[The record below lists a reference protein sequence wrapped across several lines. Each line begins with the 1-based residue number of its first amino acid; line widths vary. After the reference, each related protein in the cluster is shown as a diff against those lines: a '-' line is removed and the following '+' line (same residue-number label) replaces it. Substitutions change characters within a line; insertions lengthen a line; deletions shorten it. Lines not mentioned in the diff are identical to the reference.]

1 MKDERIA
8 ELTNRLRAWG
18 LNGFAASLLESAGP
32 LTFLG
37 AQALYAVGPMLN
49 PLFPE
54 DEVTSLARLL
64 EDPSSIQ
71 ALADHLNQESPE

>member
-1 MKDERIA
+1 MNDGHIM

-32 LTFLG
+32 LTLLG

-49 PLFPE
+49 PLLPE
-54 DEVTSLARLL
+54 DEVTALARLL
-64 EDPSSIQ
+64 EDPASIQ
-71 ALADHLNQESPE
+71 ALADRLNQESPE

>member
-1 MKDERIA
+1 MKEDRIA

-37 AQALYAVGPMLN
+37 AQALYATGPMLN
-49 PLFPE
+49 PFFAE
-54 DEVTSLARLL
+54 DEVTALARLL
-64 EDPSSIQ
+64 EDPTALQ
-71 ALADHLNQESPE
+71 ALADRLNQEPPQ